1 MKLLIAEKPSIA
13 RAIAEAV
20 GQTSKGEGFIHLKN
34 GWTATWC
41 FGHLLS
47 TETPEEVHGGRIE
60 YGALPIVPKVWKL
73 KPKDAKAGAQ
83 VKIIQGLL
91 KKADGVV
98 SAGDPD
104 REGQLLVDEVLEFC
118 GWKGHTE
125 RLWLASMDEESVKKA
140 LATLKNNIEY
150 QNLKN
155 SAQARQYS
163 DWLVGFNASIAIS
176 RRLSML
182 GKGGG
187 WSVGRVQTPTLA
199 LVVQRDAEIANFK
212 EKDFYQVIG
221 NLDQGIS
228 ATWQTPADLDGT
240 DDEGR
245 LLDRTIANATA
256 ARITGKPAK
265 VLNYE
270 AKQGKRVAPLPY
282 ALSELQ
288 KVASKKYGMSA
299 QKTLNAAQK
308 LYEEYKATSYPRTDC
323 GYLPEEQLSAASRV
337 LKATGTD
344 KTPGLD
350 LSIRHPAWNT
360 KKITAHHAI
369 IPTGTV
375 PGSMDADCAKVFAL
389 VKEAYT
395 RLFLPPELSETRT
408 AEFDIDGLR
417 FKASRKVILA
427 AGWTGGTEKEG
438 NGEDIGQLPELSKGQ
453 TLTCSSG
460 EVVSKRTTPPKPY
473 TDGTLI
479 GAMTNIHKL
488 VTDPVLKARL
498 RETSG
503 IGTEATRANMLE
515 TLIFR
520 EYMKRDSKGIL
531 KSTMKG
537 QELIDL
543 CGRLGLPLI
552 DPLLTAFW
560 EDKIADIAAGKLSFD
575 EFMRGQIAAL
585 SPMVE
590 ATKRSDIPMENNT
603 GQHCPK
609 CKASSLV
616 QRTFKQSDKAFCSCT
631 NPDCNAAFFQNED
644 GTPGRQLGDKS
655 LPSGGSAAEGTG
667 PELPCC
673 KMKALEQTTKN
684 GAKYLRCPKC
694 RAAYWADKTTGGVG
708 KKWDK

>member
-20 GQTSKGEGFIHLKN
+20 GQTSKGGGFIHLKN

-47 TETPEEVHGGRIE
+47 TENPEEVHGGRIE

-91 KKADGVV
+91 KKADSVV
-98 SAGDPD
+98 NAGDPD

-118 GWKGHTE
+118 GWNGPTE

-140 LATLKNNIEY
+140 LANLKDNRDM
-150 QNLKN
+150 QNLMR

-199 LVVQRDAEIANFK
+199 LVVQRDNEIAHFK
-212 EKDFYQVIG
+212 EKDFYQVVG
-221 NLDQGIS
+221 NLEQGIH
-228 ATWQTPADLDGT
+228 ATWQIPVDLDGT

-245 LLDRTIANATA
+245 LLDRNTADVVA

-282 ALSELQ
+282 SLSELQ
-288 KVASKKYGMSA
+288 KVASKRYGMSA
-299 QKTLNAAQK
+299 QKTLDAAQK
-308 LYEEYKATSYPRTDC
+308 LYEEYKATTYPRTDC
-323 GYLPEEQLSAASRV
+323 GYLPEEQLSAAGKV
-337 LKATGTD
+337 LKAIGTD

-375 PGSMDADCAKVFAL
+375 PSSMDADCAKVFAL

-395 RLFLPPELSETRT
+395 RLFLPPEVSETRT

-438 NGEDIGQLPELSKGQ
+438 NEEDTGQLPELSKGH

-473 TDGTLI
+473 ADGTLI

-488 VTDPVLKARL
+488 VTDPALKARL

-520 EYMKRDSKGIL
+520 EYVKRDSKGVL
-531 KSTMKG
+531 RSTPKG

-552 DPLLTAFW
+552 DPLLTASW
-560 EDKIADIAAGKLSFD
+560 EDKIADIASGKLSFD
-575 EFMRGQIAAL
+575 EFMREQIAAL

-590 ATKRSDIPMENNT
+590 ATRRGDIPLENDT

-609 CKASSLV
+609 CKASLV
-616 QRTFKQSDKAFCSCT
+616 KRTFKQSGKAFYACT
-631 NPDCNAAFFQNED
+631 NPDCIAAFFRNDD
-644 GTPGRQLGDKS
+644 GSVGSQLGDKS
-655 LPSGGSAAEGTG
+655 SQSGGSAAEGTG
-667 PELPCC
+667 PRV
-673 KMKALEQTTKN
+673 ALLQDE
-684 GAKYLRCPKC
+684 GS
-694 RAAYWADKTTGGVG
+694 
-708 KKWDK
+708 

>member
-13 RAIAEAV
+13 RAIAETV
-20 GQTSKGEGFIHLKN
+20 GQTSKGDGFIHLKN

-47 TETPEEVHGGRIE
+47 TETPEGVHGGRIE
-60 YGALPIVPKVWKL
+60 YSDLPIVPKVWKL

-91 KKADGVV
+91 KKADSVV
-98 SAGDPD
+98 NAGDPD

-118 GWKGHTE
+118 GWNGPTE
-125 RLWLASMDEESVKKA
+125 RLWLASMDDESVKKA
-140 LATLKNNIEY
+140 LASLKDNRDY
-150 QNLKN
+150 QNLMR

-176 RRLSML
+176 RRLSMM

-199 LVVQRDAEIANFK
+199 LVVQRDHEIAHFK
-212 EKDFYQVIG
+212 EKDFYQVVG
-221 NLDQGIS
+221 NLDQGIR
-228 ATWQTPADLDGT
+228 ATWQVPSDLDGT

-245 LLDRTIANATA
+245 LLNRNTADATA
-256 ARITGKPAK
+256 NRITGKPAE
-265 VLNYE
+265 VLSYE

-282 ALSELQ
+282 SLSELQ

-299 QKTLNAAQK
+299 QKTLDAAQK
-308 LYEEYKATSYPRTDC
+308 LYEEHKATTYPRTDC

-337 LKATGTD
+337 LRAIGAD

-375 PGSMDADCAKVFAL
+375 PGSMDADCEKVFAL

-408 AEFDIDGLR
+408 AEFDIDGLC
-417 FKASRKVILA
+417 FKASRKVILD
-427 AGWTGGTEKEG
+427 AGWTGNTGKS
-438 NGEDIGQLPELSKGQ
+438 GEEEDSGQLPELSKGHE
-453 TLTCSSG
+453 LTCSSG
-460 EVVSKRTTPPKPY
+460 EVVSKRTTPPKPF

-488 VTDPVLKARL
+488 VTDPALKARL

-515 TLIFR
+515 TLLAR
-520 EYMKRDSKGIL
+520 EYMKRDGKGIL
-531 KSTMKG
+531 QSTPKG
-537 QELIDL
+537 RDLIDL
-543 CGRLGLPLI
+543 CGRLGLPLV
-552 DPLLTAFW
+552 DPLLTAAW
-560 EDKIADIAAGKLSFD
+560 EDKIADIAAGRLPFD
-575 EFMRGQIAAL
+575 DFMREQIAAL
-585 SPMVE
+585 PPMME
-590 ATKRSDIPMENNT
+590 ATKRGDIPLENDS
-603 GQHCPK
+603 GQKCPK
-609 CKASSLV
+609 CKSSLI
-616 QRTFKQSDKAFCSCT
+616 QRTFRQSGKAFYACT
-631 NPDCNAAFFQNED
+631 NPDCAAAFFRNDD
-644 GTPGRQLGDKS
+644 GSVGSQLGDKS
-655 LPSGGSAAEGTG
+655 TPSGTASAEGTG

-673 KMKALEQTTKN
+673 KAKVVEQMTKN

-694 RAAYWADKTTGGVG
+694 RSAYWVDKTTGGVG